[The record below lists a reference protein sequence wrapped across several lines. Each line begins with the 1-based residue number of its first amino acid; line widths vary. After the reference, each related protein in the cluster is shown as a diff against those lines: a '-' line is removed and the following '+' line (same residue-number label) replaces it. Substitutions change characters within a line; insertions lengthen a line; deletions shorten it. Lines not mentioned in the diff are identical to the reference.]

1 MNLGISV
8 GEIIFYALNL
18 IFLAWP
24 VILLAPLRMRRN
36 KLRTIA
42 LLWVFLAVIRP
53 VYAVS
58 NVPKFEF
65 IIREPQYT
73 VIFALIGFAILLIW
87 SGSKWPFRKVEG

>member
-1 MNLGISV
+1 MSPGIDI

-24 VILLAPLRMRRN
+24 VILLAPLRTRRN

-53 VYAVS
+53 IYAVS
-58 NVPKFEF
+58 NVPKFNF
-65 IIREPQYT
+65 IIGEPLYT
-73 VIFALIGFAILLIW
+73 VLFALIGFAILLIW